1 MAKKQ
6 QIVWTPG
13 FSLSLSLILCICTPL
28 VRLSTMSE
36 HRHGSVLLLS
46 GKIVQGK
53 GLLFHEALL
62 VSALLL
68 VG

>member
-1 MAKKQ
+1 
-6 QIVWTPG
+6 
-13 FSLSLSLILCICTPL
+13 
-28 VRLSTMSE
+28 MSE